1 MLSIPPHFYKE
12 NKIKITKV
20 SIIIEN
26 VNEENA
32 SVKLVTDPVPAEDE
46 EIEDTPAVL
55 LGSGIWD
62 VVQEYLQ
69 LEVEEGSGVTLQ

>member
-1 MLSIPPHFYKE
+1 V
-12 NKIKITKV
+12 KINRV

-26 VNEENA
+26 VDEENA
-32 SVKLVTDPVPAEDE
+32 SVKLITDPVPGEDE

-62 VVQEYLQ
+62 AVQEYLDNIAFQ
-69 LEVEEGSGVTLQ
+69 GDGVGSTLQ

>member
-1 MLSIPPHFYKE
+1 M
-12 NKIKITKV
+12 KINRV

-26 VNEENA
+26 VDEENA
-32 SVKLVTDPVPAEDE
+32 SVKLITDPVPGEDE

-62 VVQEYLQ
+62 AVQEYLDNIAFQ
-69 LEVEEGSGVTLQ
+69 GDGVGSTLQ